1 MFGERLRKLLD
12 ENAISPTQFADAIGV
27 NRSAISHVINNR
39 NNPGFDFIQKM
50 NQAYPDWDFDWLLFE
65 RKQVK
70 RIVSEPKKEDVIQKQ
85 AINQHFE
92 QRNLFDDDG
101 TPAKNQS
108 YSATRLNRTVT
119 KTILIYSDGTFE
131 IFQNNF
137 K

>member
-50 NQAYPDWDFDWLLFE
+50 NQAYPDWDYDWLLFE

-70 RIVSEPKKEDVIQKQ
+70 RIVSEPKKEEVVQKQ
-85 AINQHFE
+85 TVNHHFE
-92 QRNLFDDDG
+92 QRNLFDDEG
-101 TPAKNQS
+101 APTKNQS
-108 YSATRLNRTVT
+108 YSATRLSRTVT

-131 IFQNNF
+131 IFQNNL